1 MAKLLTLKILEGYTR
16 PVIMVGKKT
25 TCLIDTGADTP
36 VWTRG
41 STVLQKEFSA
51 KRIDGK
57 AFILSGFGKEPE
69 VVDVYIVSDVEIKN
83 EAGEKIVFKNLM
95 VACTSRPNMIAS
107 LILPATAF
115 SHMNY
120 KVRNMDVASPMLEI
134 EYKKDEYY
142 VNPIYRSDDNRIVDR
157 VYSFTNERK

>member
-16 PVIMVGKKT
+16 PVVMAGKRA
-25 TCLIDTGADTP
+25 TCLIDTGGDTP

-41 STVLQKEFSA
+41 RTVLQKEFTA

-57 AFILSGFGKEPE
+57 VFILSGFGKKSEI
-69 VVDVYIVSDVEIKN
+69 VDVYVVSDVELKN
-83 EAGEKIVFKNLM
+83 ETGERIVFKNLT

-120 KVRNMDVASPMLEI
+120 TVRNMDVGSSVLEI
-134 EYKKDEYY
+134 EHKKDEYY
-142 VNPIYRSDDNRIVDR
+142 VNPIYRADDDRIVDR
-157 VYSFTNERK
+157 VYSFTNG